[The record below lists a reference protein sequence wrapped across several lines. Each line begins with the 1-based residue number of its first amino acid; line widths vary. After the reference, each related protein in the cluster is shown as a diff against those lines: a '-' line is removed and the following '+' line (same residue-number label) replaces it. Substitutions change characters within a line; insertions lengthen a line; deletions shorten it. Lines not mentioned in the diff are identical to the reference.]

1 MKYKQVYMNFWDI
14 KDINLGIEYSK
25 NKTTFRTY
33 SPDREK
39 LSVVIYDDP
48 DAMERKEFDMTKDK
62 MGFWECTV
70 EGDLNLKYYNYLVD
84 EKYEVTDPYSIS
96 SSINSK
102 RSVVVDLEMTN
113 PKGFLDHE
121 VPVNNPQDA
130 IIYETHV
137 KDFTYNKSSGVRE
150 KFRGK
155 FLGISEDNTSYEG
168 FETGL
173 SHIRDLGITHLHL
186 MPIYDFLTVDE
197 NNEAFNNPNN
207 YNWGYDPEL
216 YNTPEGSYS
225 VDSKNPISRIKEFK
239 ELVMACHK
247 NGISVVMDV
256 VYNHTFRSLDS
267 NFNVL
272 APSCYYRINQDGT
285 FSNGS
290 GCGNEFASEKAIAR
304 KFIIDSLKY
313 WVREYKVDGF
323 RFDLMAL
330 IDRETVDIIVSELRK
345 LNQNILIYGEPWMAW
360 DSTLPINNR
369 TLPGSQKERKF
380 SIFNSRFRDAIKGD
394 NDTDVKGYIQGEF
407 HLKKEIQIG
416 IMGSITSLD
425 GYEGLTKYPYE
436 SINYFNSHD
445 NLILADKLKKSTL
458 KEDMKYFININKMA
472 FNIILLSF
480 GLPFFH
486 AGNEFL
492 RSKNM
497 DHNSYRSPITV
508 NQIDWSLKKENYELY
523 SHVRNLI
530 HLRRKYCRYMLKS
543 YDEMADSF
551 YFINELLDSVIGYTI
566 LGEDGMLSILHN
578 SGREKFVLEHNNLE
592 NHISYYYKDIKVK
605 DIELIFDEEAKSKGR
620 IDLEEDIVIPPV
632 TTYVLKLRC

>member
-1 MKYKQVYMNFWDI
+1 MNFRDI
-14 KDINLGIEYSK
+14 KDINLGFEYRK
-25 NKTTFRTY
+25 DKTTFRTY

-48 DAMERKEFDMTKDK
+48 DAMERKKYDMTKDK

-70 EGDLNLKYYNYLVD
+70 EGDLNFKYYNYLVD
-84 EKYEVTDPYSIS
+84 EKYEVIDPYSIS

-197 NNEAFNNPNN
+197 NNEAFNNANN

-290 GCGNEFASEKAIAR
+290 GCGNEFASEKSIAR

-330 IDRETVDIIVSELRK
+330 IDRETVDIIVSELRE
-345 LNQNILIYGEPWMAW
+345 LNPNILIYGEPWMAW

-416 IMGSITSLD
+416 IMGSITSLE

-445 NLILADKLKKSTL
+445 NLILADKLKKSIS
-458 KEDMKYFININKMA
+458 KDDMKYYININKMA

-523 SHVRNLI
+523 NHVRNLI

-543 YDEMADSF
+543 YDEIADSF

-566 LGEDGMLSILHN
+566 LGEEGMLLIVHN
-578 SGREKFVLEHNNLE
+578 SGREKFILEHNNLE

-605 DIELIFDEEAKSKGR
+605 DIELIFDEEAKSKGK
-620 IDLEEDIVIPPV
+620 IDLGEDIVIPPV

>member
-1 MKYKQVYMNFWDI
+1 MNFRDI

-25 NKTTFRTY
+25 EKTTFRTY
-33 SPDREK
+33 SPNRDK

-48 DAMERKEFDMTKDK
+48 DVMERKEYDMTKDK

-102 RSVVVDLEMTN
+102 RSAVVDLEITN

-197 NNEAFNNPNN
+197 NDEAFNNPNN

-225 VDSKNPISRIKEFK
+225 LDSKNPISRIKEFK

-247 NGISVVMDV
+247 NKISVVMDV

-330 IDRETVDIIVSELRK
+330 IDRETVDIIVSELRG
-345 LNQNILIYGEPWMAW
+345 LNPNILIYGEPWMAW

-407 HLKKEIQIG
+407 HLKKEIQMG
-416 IMGSITSLD
+416 IMGSITSLE

-445 NLILADKLKKSTL
+445 NLILADKLKKSIS
-458 KEDMKYFININKMA
+458 KEDMKYYININKMA

-497 DHNSYRSPITV
+497 DFNSYRSPITV

-566 LGEDGMLSILHN
+566 LGEDGMLLIVHN
-578 SGREKFVLEHNNLE
+578 SGREKFTPEHNNLE
-592 NHISYYYKDIKVK
+592 NHIRYHYKDIKVK
-605 DIELIFDEEAKSKGR
+605 DMELIFDEEAKSKGK
-620 IDLEEDIVIPPV
+620 IDLGEDIAIPPV

>member
-1 MKYKQVYMNFWDI
+1 MNFWDI
-14 KDINLGIEYSK
+14 KDINLGFWYSK
-25 NKTTFRTY
+25 EKTTFRTY

-48 DAMERKEFDMTKDK
+48 DVMERKEYDMTKDK

-113 PKGFLDHE
+113 PKGFLNHE

-155 FLGISEDNTSYEG
+155 FLGISEDNTSFEG

-225 VDSKNPISRIKEFK
+225 LDSKNPISRIKEFK
-239 ELVMACHK
+239 ELVMTCHK

-330 IDRETVDIIVSELRK
+330 IDRETVDIIVSELRG
-345 LNQNILIYGEPWMAW
+345 LNPNILIYGEPWMAW

-394 NDTDVKGYIQGEF
+394 NDTDVKGYIQGEY

-416 IMGSITSLD
+416 IMGSITSLE

-445 NLILADKLKKSTL
+445 NLILADKLKKSIS
-458 KEDMKYFININKMA
+458 KDDMKYFININKMA

-497 DHNSYRSPITV
+497 DSNSYRSPITV

-523 SHVRNLI
+523 NHVRNLI

-566 LGEDGMLSILHN
+566 LGEDGMLLIVHN

-605 DIELIFDEEAKSKGR
+605 NMELIFDEEAKSKGK

>member
-1 MKYKQVYMNFWDI
+1 MNFWDI

-632 TTYVLKLRC
+632 TTYVLKLRCWYGI

>member
-1 MKYKQVYMNFWDI
+1 MNFRDI

-25 NKTTFRTY
+25 EKTTFRTY

-48 DAMERKEFDMTKDK
+48 DAMERKKYDMTKNK
-62 MGFWECTV
+62 MGFWECVV

-84 EKYEVTDPYSIS
+84 EKYEITDPYSIS

-102 RSVVVDLEMTN
+102 RSVIIDLEITN

-121 VPVNNPQDA
+121 VPVNNSQDA

-197 NNEAFNNPNN
+197 NNEAFNNANN

-330 IDRETVDIIVSELRK
+330 IDRETVDIIVSELRE
-345 LNQNILIYGEPWMAW
+345 LNPNILIYGEPWMAW

-394 NDTDVKGYIQGEF
+394 NDTDVKGYIQGEY

-416 IMGSITSLD
+416 IMGSITSLE

-445 NLILADKLKKSTL
+445 NLILADKLKKSIS
-458 KEDMKYFININKMA
+458 KDDMKYFININKMA

-523 SHVRNLI
+523 NHVRNLI

-543 YDEMADSF
+543 YDEIADSF

-566 LGEDGMLSILHN
+566 LGEDGMLLIVHN

-592 NHISYYYKDIKVK
+592 NHICYYYKDIKVK
-605 DIELIFDEEAKSKGR
+605 DIELIFDEEAKSKGK
-620 IDLEEDIVIPPV
+620 IDLGEDIVIPPV

>member
-1 MKYKQVYMNFWDI
+1 MNFRDI
-14 KDINLGIEYSK
+14 KDINLGFRYSK
-25 NKTTFRTY
+25 DKTTFRTY

-48 DAMERKEFDMTKDK
+48 DVMSRKKYDMTKDK

-186 MPIYDFLTVDE
+186 MPIYDFLTADE

-225 VDSKNPISRIKEFK
+225 LDSKNPISRIKEFK

-345 LNQNILIYGEPWMAW
+345 FNPNILIYGEPWMAW

-416 IMGSITSLD
+416 IMGSITSLE

-445 NLILADKLKKSTL
+445 NLILADKLKKSIS
-458 KEDMKYFININKMA
+458 KDDMKHFININKMA

-523 SHVRNLI
+523 NHVRNLI

-566 LGEDGMLSILHN
+566 LGEDGMLLIVHN

-605 DIELIFDEEAKSKGR
+605 NMELIFDEEAKSKEK

>member
-1 MKYKQVYMNFWDI
+1 MNFRDI
-14 KDINLGIEYSK
+14 KDINLGFEYRK
-25 NKTTFRTY
+25 DKTTFRTY

-48 DAMERKEFDMTKDK
+48 DAMERKKYDMTKDK
-62 MGFWECTV
+62 MGFWKCTV

-197 NNEAFNNPNN
+197 NDEAFNNANN

-225 VDSKNPISRIKEFK
+225 LDSKNPISRIKEFK

-247 NGISVVMDV
+247 NRISVVMDV

-345 LNQNILIYGEPWMAW
+345 LNPNILIYGEPWMAW

-416 IMGSITSLD
+416 IMGSITSLE

-445 NLILADKLKKSTL
+445 NLILADKLKKSIS
-458 KEDMKYFININKMA
+458 KDDMKHFININKMA

-523 SHVRNLI
+523 NHVRNLI

-566 LGEDGMLSILHN
+566 LGEDGMLLIVHN

-605 DIELIFDEEAKSKGR
+605 NMELIFDEEAKSKGK

>member
-1 MKYKQVYMNFWDI
+1 MNFWDI
-14 KDINLGIEYSK
+14 KDINLGFEYSK

-48 DAMERKEFDMTKDK
+48 DAMERKEYDMTKDK

-197 NNEAFNNPNN
+197 NNEAFDNPKN

-225 VDSKNPISRIKEFK
+225 LDSKNPISRIKEFK

-272 APSCYYRINQDGT
+272 APSYYYRINQDGT

-330 IDRETVDIIVSELRK
+330 IDRETVDIIVSELRE
-345 LNQNILIYGEPWMAW
+345 LNPNILIYGEPWMAW

-416 IMGSITSLD
+416 IMGSITSLE

-445 NLILADKLKKSTL
+445 NLILADKLKKSIS
-458 KEDMKYFININKMA
+458 KDDMKYFININKMA

-566 LGEDGMLSILHN
+566 LGEEGMLLIVHN
-578 SGREKFVLEHNNLE
+578 SGREKFILGHNNLE

-605 DIELIFDEEAKSKGR
+605 DIELIFDEEAKSKGK
-620 IDLEEDIVIPPV
+620 IDLGEDIAIPPV